1 MISYMKKKINIP
13 NTPSSG
19 EAVLVEVEGQAI
31 ALFNVGGKFY
41 AIDDECPHAGWKL
54 SEGELTGNVV
64 TCLLH
69 GAEFDVRNGKCIG
82 GLTCSDVQCYPLEE
96 KNGEFFIEID

>member
-1 MISYMKKKINIP
+1 MKHRIEIP
-13 NTPSSG
+13 EIPELNKG
-19 EAVLVEVEGQAI
+19 ILVEVEGRQI
-31 ALFNVGGKFY
+31 ALFNVKGTLF

-54 SEGELTGNVV
+54 SEGELSGSVV

-69 GAEFDVRNGKCIG
+69 GAEFDVRNGKSVG

-96 KNGEFFIEID
+96 KDGEFFIQID

>member
-1 MISYMKKKINIP
+1 MKHRIEIP
-13 NTPSSG
+13 EMPAPNKGT
-19 EAVLVEVEGQAI
+19 LVEVGGREI
-31 ALFNVGGKFY
+31 ALFNVKGTLF

-54 SEGELTGNVV
+54 SEGELSGSVV

-69 GAEFDVRNGKCIG
+69 GAEFDVRNGKSVG

-96 KNGEFFIEID
+96 KNGELFIELD

>member
-1 MISYMKKKINIP
+1 MKYQIDLPNIP
-13 NTPSSG
+13 QSG
-19 EAVLVEVEGQAI
+19 NGILIEVEGREI
-31 ALFNVGGKFY
+31 ALFNVEGKLF

-54 SEGELTGNVV
+54 SEGELSGSVV

-69 GAEFDVRNGKCIG
+69 GAEFDVKTGECVG

-96 KNGEFFIEID
+96 KDGTLFIELN